1 AFHDQYRRLAA
12 VARRRKTGA
21 LLLVLD
27 VVQLRAIND
36 RLGYGVGDDVL
47 RTVADALVEATR
59 TTDLI
64 GRHGGDEFVVFLPDA
79 GGGDADT
86 VVNRVLER
94 ITTLSVKRGI
104 PTPIRCNVG
113 IVYAQAPPET
123 AEDMLREADQDML
136 RRRQ

>member
-1 AFHDQYRRLAA
+1 
-12 VARRRKTGA
+12 
-21 LLLVLD
+21 
-27 VVQLRAIND
+27 
-36 RLGYGVGDDVL
+36 
-47 RTVADALVEATR
+47 VADALIEATR

-79 GGGDADT
+79 SGADADT
-86 VVNRVLER
+86 VLNRVLER
-94 ITTLSVKRGI
+94 IATLSVKRGI
-104 PTPIRCNVG
+104 PVSIQCNVG